1 MRKERVDL
9 VQATLTQLMPKS
21 KETAAVFYAKLFELA
36 PSTKPLFTG
45 DMKQQGQKFMST
57 LSYAIHGLSRLGVIT
72 PVIEQ
77 LGRDHVRYGVLDEHY
92 ATVKEAVLFALG
104 QTLGDDYTPE
114 VEAAW
119 GEAYDLLADLMRGA
133 ARSA

>member
-21 KETAAVFYAKLFELA
+21 KETAAVFYAKFFELA

>member
-1 MRKERVDL
+1 MHQDRVDL
-9 VQATLTQLMPKS
+9 VQATLIQIMPKS

-36 PSTKPLFTG
+36 PSTRPLFTG
-45 DMKQQGQKFMST
+45 DMEQQGQKFMST

-92 ATVKEAVLFALG
+92 DMVKEALVFALG
-104 QTLGDDYTPE
+104 QTLGDDCTPE

-119 GEAYDLLADLMRGA
+119 AEAYDVLADLMKDA
-133 ARSA
+133 TRSA

>member
-1 MRKERVDL
+1 MHKERVDL
-9 VQATLTQLMPKS
+9 VQATLIQIMPKS

-45 DMKQQGQKFMST
+45 DMEQQGEKFVST

-92 ATVKEAVLFALG
+92 ATVKDALLFALG
-104 QTLGDDYTPE
+104 QTLGDDYTPV

-119 GEAYDLLADLMRGA
+119 GEAYDLLADLMRDA